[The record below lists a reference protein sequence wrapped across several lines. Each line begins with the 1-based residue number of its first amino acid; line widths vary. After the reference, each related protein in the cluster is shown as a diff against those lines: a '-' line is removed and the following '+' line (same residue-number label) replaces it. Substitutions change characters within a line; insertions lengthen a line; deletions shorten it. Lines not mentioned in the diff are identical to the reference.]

1 MSSCKPWE
9 LKKKVLP
16 QHTDHAGV
24 VWHGTYLNWLEES
37 RIDSIGKAG
46 IQYIELLN
54 RGFEMPVY
62 KVEIKYLIPILIGEE
77 IIIKSLFIKNKGPR
91 IKVNSKFTNIKNKIY
106 AEASIDIV
114 LINKETFKV
123 VRKRPDFIESYLDN
137 LSKAPYK
144 TKQNDNFN

>member
-1 MSSCKPWE
+1 MNSCRPWE
-9 LKKKVLP
+9 LNKEVLP

-46 IQYIELLN
+46 IKYIELLN

-62 KVEIKYLIPILIGEE
+62 KIEIKYIKPIMIGEE
-77 IIIKSLFIKNKGPR
+77 IIVKSYFIINKGPR
-91 IKVNSKFTNIKNKIY
+91 IKVNSTFSNVKNKIH
-106 AEASIDIV
+106 AEACVDIV

-123 VRKRPDFIESYLDN
+123 VRKRPDFLDN
-137 LSKAPYK
+137 NLNNLRKA
-144 TKQNDNFN
+144 D

>member
-1 MSSCKPWE
+1 MNSCKPWT
-9 LKKKVLP
+9 LNKKVLP

-46 IQYIELLN
+46 IKYIELLN

-62 KVEIKYLIPILIGEE
+62 KVEIKYLMPIMIGDE
-77 IIIKSLFIKNKGPR
+77 IIIKSSFITNQGPR
-91 IKVNSKFTNIKNKIY
+91 IKVNSTITNLKNEIH
-106 AEASIDIV
+106 AGASIDIV

-123 VRKRPDFIESYLDN
+123 VRKKPDFLENYLNN
-137 LSKAPYK
+137 LRKGP
-144 TKQNDNFN
+144 

>member
-1 MSSCKPWE
+1 MNTCKSWE

-46 IQYIELLN
+46 IKYIELLN

-62 KVEIKYLIPILIGEE
+62 KIDIKYLMPIMIGDE
-77 IIIKSLFIKNKGPR
+77 ITVKSSFITNQGPR
-91 IKVNSKFTNIKNKIY
+91 IKVNSTITNLKNKIH

-123 VRKRPDFIESYLDN
+123 VRKIPDFFKNYLNN
-137 LSKAPYK
+137 LSEIVKDK
-144 TKQNDNFN
+144 K

>member
-1 MSSCKPWE
+1 MNGFKTWD
-9 LKKKVLP
+9 LKKLVLP

-24 VWHGTYLNWLEES
+24 MWHGTYLNWLEES
-37 RIDSIGKAG
+37 RIESIEKAG

-62 KVEIKYLIPILIGEE
+62 KIEIKYLMPIMIGDE
-77 IIIKSLFIKNKGPR
+77 IIVKSFFIINQGPR
-91 IKVNSKFTNIKNKIY
+91 IKVNSTFSNLRDKTH

-123 VRKRPDFIESYLDN
+123 VRKIPDFLDPYLNN
-137 LSKAPYK
+137 LRKGP
-144 TKQNDNFN
+144 

>member
-1 MSSCKPWE
+1 MNSINPWE

-24 VWHGTYLNWLEES
+24 MWHGTYLNWLEES

-46 IQYIELLN
+46 IKYIELLN

-62 KVEIKYLIPILIGEE
+62 KIEIKYLMPIMIGDE
-77 IIIKSLFIKNKGPR
+77 IIIKSSFITNQGPR
-91 IKVNSKFTNIKNKIY
+91 IKVNSTITNLKNEIH
-106 AEASIDIV
+106 AGASIDIV

-123 VRKRPDFIESYLDN
+123 VRKRPLFLEHCLNN
-137 LSKAPYK
+137 LRKGP
-144 TKQNDNFN
+144 

>member
-1 MSSCKPWE
+1 MNSCKPWE
-9 LKKKVLP
+9 LNKKVLP

-46 IQYIELLN
+46 IKYIELLN

-62 KVEIKYLIPILIGEE
+62 KIEIKYLMPIMIGDE
-77 IIIKSLFIKNKGPR
+77 IIIKSSFVTNQGPR
-91 IKVNSKFTNIKNKIY
+91 IKVNSTLTNLVNKIH

-123 VRKRPDFIESYLDN
+123 VRKMPNFLKSYFNN
-137 LSKAPYK
+137 LRKGP
-144 TKQNDNFN
+144 

>member
-1 MSSCKPWE
+1 MNSCKPWE
-9 LKKKVLP
+9 LNKKVLP

-46 IQYIELLN
+46 IKYIELLN

-62 KVEIKYLIPILIGEE
+62 RIEIKYLMPIMIGDE
-77 IIIKSLFIKNKGPR
+77 IIVKSSFITNQGPR
-91 IKVNSKFTNIKNKIY
+91 IKVQSTFTNLRNKIH

-123 VRKRPDFIESYLDN
+123 VREIPDFLKNYLKN
-137 LSKAPYK
+137 LRKGP
-144 TKQNDNFN
+144 

>member
-1 MSSCKPWE
+1 MNSCKPWE
-9 LKKKVLP
+9 LNKKVLP

-37 RIDSIGKAG
+37 RIDSIDKAG
-46 IQYIELLN
+46 IKYIELLN

-62 KVEIKYLIPILIGEE
+62 KIEIKYLMPIMIGDE
-77 IIIKSLFIKNKGPR
+77 IIVKSFFIINQGPR
-91 IKVNSKFTNIKNKIY
+91 IKVNSTFSNLRDKTH

-123 VRKRPDFIESYLDN
+123 VRKRPDFLENYLNN
-137 LSKAPYK
+137 LRKGP
-144 TKQNDNFN
+144 

>member
-1 MSSCKPWE
+1 MNNNKPWE
-9 LKKKVLP
+9 LNKKVLP

-46 IQYIELLN
+46 IKYIELLN

-62 KVEIKYLIPILIGEE
+62 KIEIKYLMPIMIDQE
-77 IIIKSLFIKNKGPR
+77 ITINSSFIINQGPR
-91 IKVNSKFTNIKNKIY
+91 IKVNSTFTNLRNIIH
-106 AEASIDIV
+106 AEACIDIV

-123 VRKRPDFIESYLDN
+123 VRKRPDFLENYLNN
-137 LSKAPYK
+137 LRRGP
-144 TKQNDNFN
+144 

>member
-1 MSSCKPWE
+1 MNSINPWE

-24 VWHGTYLNWLEES
+24 MWHGTYLNWLEES

-46 IQYIELLN
+46 LQYIELLN
-54 RGFEMPVY
+54 KGFEMPVY

-137 LSKAPYK
+137 LSKAP
-144 TKQNDNFN
+144 